1 MIALDLFSWV
11 LKALVDFLNAS
22 PRAVPCTG
30 IRSVSI
36 AFKKIGYDQ
45 IATELLLNAAAIVDE
60 KSVPFMGWQLEEKIY
75 WPEEQ
80 PSWTSAALILAA
92 DASNELTKASH
103 LFLAKQF
110 SS

>member
-1 MIALDLFSWV
+1 
-11 LKALVDFLNAS
+11 
-22 PRAVPCTG
+22 
-30 IRSVSI
+30 
-36 AFKKIGYDQ
+36 
-45 IATELLLNAAAIVDE
+45 
-60 KSVPFMGWQLEEKIY
+60 MGWQLEEKIY